1 MSGRQVW
8 LMDKLRKGGGRGGGE
23 GEGEREGERERGR
36 TIIFSAILS
45 PHFYMCFLEWSESL
59 WDHWEILWILEVKKN
74 QTQSFTIC
82 CRAGLMELMLIKCKG
97 TPLRIGFYAFLKAVM
112 IQSHRSCLSICEV
125 LYIWTLDFYT
135 KHLTLS
141 WIL

>member
-8 LMDKLRKGGGRGGGE
+8 LINKLEGGGR
-23 GEGEREGERERGR
+23 ERERKNNN
-36 TIIFSAILS
+36 ISCNPFSSFLHVLS
-45 PHFYMCFLEWSESL
+45 RMSESL
-59 WDHWEILWILEVKKN
+59 WDPWEMLWILEVKKN

-112 IQSHRSCLSICEV
+112 IQGHRSCLSICEV